1 MGRISSINSS
11 TNVALNKDWKLELP
25 ASSKESTVRCA
36 LVGRHGD
43 TQVVF
48 PGKLGSI
55 SMIQQPCHK
64 QNFGGHLIFEAPWRD
79 IPVVSQNGLAASS
92 SY

>member
-25 ASSKESTVRCA
+25 ASSKESRSGVLWLEAWGYPGGKT
-36 LVGRHGD
+36 
-43 TQVVF
+43 
-48 PGKLGSI
+48 GKLGSV
-55 SMIQQPCHK
+55 SMIQHPCHK
-64 QNFGGHLIFEAPWRD
+64 PNPGGHLIFEAPWRD
-79 IPVVSQNGLAASS
+79 IPVVSHNGLAASS